1 MQFIRYRFLST
12 SINLLRFLIV
22 GVNMVDVMALNDVVQ
37 RMDFVDQQ
45 MQNVGL
51 VVELDMDIV
60 QVIRILV
67 VQWLEKVVQLANAA
81 RNGDIVVQPWNIV
94 VLVVLAVMDFVSLL
108 DQLLPQPLLSLLSVQ
123 RLLFLFDLHLPR

>member
-1 MQFIRYRFLST
+1 
-12 SINLLRFLIV
+12 
-22 GVNMVDVMALNDVVQ
+22 
-37 RMDFVDQQ
+37 

-123 RLLFLFDLHLPR
+123 RLLFLLDLHLPR